1 MYYLLELK
9 QKYFQ
14 LRVFRVGLDVLS
26 GVFRGNYSLAL
37 NILRLLMGLSYWQNP
52 SFSLRLLE
60 ELPLFSLILN
70 IF

>member
-1 MYYLLELK
+1 M
-9 QKYFQ
+9 
-14 LRVFRVGLDVLS
+14 GLDVLS